1 MTKRAASIYVVDD
14 DCSAREAI
22 VGAAESAGFQ
32 AFGFAS
38 ASEFLAYRRPEVRGC
53 LILDLQMPDL
63 DGLALQ
69 RRLNTANDTLP
80 VIFVSGHADV
90 VKSVAA
96 IKAGAAD
103 FLTKPFQLD
112 ALFTAIDGALG
123 DERQPLSVECGRAE
137 APEMVIPG
145 IVGSSAALRAALRHI
160 RTVAPTDT
168 TVLIQGETGTG
179 KECVARALHELSGR
193 GEAPFVTVN
202 CAAIPAALLES
213 ELMGHEKGA
222 FTGAVSQ
229 RAGRFE
235 LAHNGTIFLDEI
247 GELPLD
253 LQPKLLRILQQRE
266 FERLGGGRTVR
277 ANARVIAATNRDLK
291 KMVGERTFREDLYYR
306 LSVFPILVPPLRE
319 RVEDIPLLTR
329 HFVSEL
335 AARLG
340 KPIEGPSLQ
349 SLERLLRYAWPG
361 NIRELQNVL
370 ERAAIVADGARMEV
384 PPLVADAERPIAS
397 QEQPPRSV
405 ALAEVSREHILR
417 ILDETNWVVAG
428 PGGAAAKLE
437 MKRSTLNFRMK
448 KLGIVRREPDSL

>member
-1 MTKRAASIYVVDD
+1 MTKTAASIYVVDD

-38 ASEFLAYRRPEVRGC
+38 ATEFLAYRRPKRPGC
-53 LILDLQMPDL
+53 LILDMQMPGL

-69 RRLNTANDTLP
+69 RTLNAANDTLP

-90 VKSVAA
+90 STSVTA

-112 ALFTAIDGALG
+112 ALLAAIHGALG
-123 DERQPLSVECGRAE
+123 EDSDPPSVGCGRAE
-137 APEMVIPG
+137 PAELPIPG
-145 IVGSSAALRAALRHI
+145 IVGSSASLRTALRHI

-179 KECVARALHELSGR
+179 KECVARALHDLSGR
-193 GEAPFVTVN
+193 AQAPFIRVN

-222 FTGAVSQ
+222 FTGAISQ
-229 RAGRFE
+229 RTGRFE
-235 LAHNGTIFLDEI
+235 LAHDGTIFLDEI
-247 GELPLD
+247 GELPLN
-253 LQPKLLRILQQRE
+253 LQPKLLRILQERE
-266 FERLGGGRTVR
+266 FERVGGERTLR
-277 ANARVIAATNRDLK
+277 SNARVIAATNRDLK
-291 KMVGERTFREDLYYR
+291 KMVSERTFREDLYYR
-306 LSVFPILVPPLRE
+306 LSVFPIVVPALRE
-319 RVEDIPLLTR
+319 RIDDIPLLTR
-329 HFVSEL
+329 HFVREI
-335 AARLG
+335 AARMG
-340 KPIEGPSLQ
+340 KQVDGPSLE
-349 SLERLLRYAWPG
+349 SLERLLRYDWPG

-370 ERAAIVADGARMEV
+370 ERAVILADGARIEV
-384 PPLVADAERPIAS
+384 PLLAVDSEQPIAT
-397 QEQPPRSV
+397 QGLPPRSL
-405 ALAEVSREHILR
+405 ALAEISREHILR
-417 ILDETNWVVAG
+417 ILNETNWVVAG

-448 KLGIVRREPDSL
+448 KLGIVRRDPDSA

>member
-38 ASEFLAYRRPEVRGC
+38 ASEFLTYRRPEMPGC
-53 LILDLQMPDL
+53 LILDLQMPGL

-90 VKSVAA
+90 LRSVAA

-112 ALFTAIDGALG
+112 ALLAAIDGALG
-123 DERQPLSVECGRAE
+123 DESKPARAE
-137 APEMVIPG
+137 RTRAVAPETLIPG

-193 GEAPFVTVN
+193 AEAPFISVN
-202 CAAIPAALLES
+202 CAALPASLLES

-222 FTGAVSQ
+222 FTGALSQ

-235 LAHNGTIFLDEI
+235 LAHNGSIFLDEI

-253 LQPKLLRILQQRE
+253 LQPKLLRILQERE
-266 FERLGGGRTVR
+266 FERLGGARTIR
-277 ANARVIAATNRDLK
+277 SNARVIAATNRDLK
-291 KMVGERTFREDLYYR
+291 KMVSERTFREDLYYR
-306 LSVFPILVPPLRE
+306 LSVFPIVVPPLRE
-319 RVEDIPLLTR
+319 RVEDIPLLTGY
-329 HFVSEL
+329 FVAEL
-335 AARLG
+335 ASRLG
-340 KPIEGPSLQ
+340 KKIEGPSLQ
-349 SLERLLRYAWPG
+349 SLERLLRYDWPG

-370 ERAAIVADGARMEV
+370 ERAAIVADGARLEV
-384 PPLVADAERPIAS
+384 PALVAGAERLDPI
-397 QEQPPRSV
+397 QESPPRSA
-405 ALAEVSREHILR
+405 ALAEISREHILR
-417 ILDETNWVVAG
+417 ILNETNWVVAG

-448 KLGIVRREPDSL
+448 KLGIVRRDPDSL